1 MNGGPGLPHNFA
13 KPLRNLACDGREVI
27 LYDQAAT
34 GQSALPPDTSATD
47 DYPEIL
53 ELSFYAE
60 TELPKLIQH
69 FGFPNYHVLGSSW
82 GTEVAFQF
90 AVTAAAKLQ
99 EQKLQSLILNA
110 PISDNRRF
118 VRYQWDPVTGSVG
131 TLPTFIQERL
141 LHFNRTKDFASP
153 EFQALEEIVTKAFV
167 ARLGIPVDCWGE
179 TVAAG
184 INGETGQICGPTDFF
199 LPSGH
204 TTNWTVLPYLHRV
217 QDLPMQLN
225 YGGHDLV
232 RPQLIAD
239 TVQDLRKPECNMLP
253 TAGHSLELDAPEHL
267 YPLMRDFL
275 VRLETAIANNVPF
288 HPTAAHACPRGA
300 SVGKKTKMTDQS
312 NSTFGWVLAMLVA
325 VVVSFTLGA
334 WFGKRRQKR
343 SEYEAVVE
351 LD

>member
-1 MNGGPGLPHNFA
+1 MMVVVAPTYGTISIYCTGALKVQYVCTMKTTTKFLGALLILRAVLVSSAADDDDDDDDEWSGYRCDDLVPPLCDADLTVTTGRVHTLRDLSTHYWRYTPRRQLNNEHKKFPIIVVNGGPGLPHNFA

-141 LHFNRTKDFASP
+141 LH
-153 EFQALEEIVTKAFV
+153 
-167 ARLGIPVDCWGE
+167 
-179 TVAAG
+179 
-184 INGETGQICGPTDFF
+184 
-199 LPSGH
+199 
-204 TTNWTVLPYLHRV
+204 
-217 QDLPMQLN
+217 
-225 YGGHDLV
+225 
-232 RPQLIAD
+232 
-239 TVQDLRKPECNMLP
+239 
-253 TAGHSLELDAPEHL
+253 
-267 YPLMRDFL
+267 
-275 VRLETAIANNVPF
+275 
-288 HPTAAHACPRGA
+288 
-300 SVGKKTKMTDQS
+300 
-312 NSTFGWVLAMLVA
+312 
-325 VVVSFTLGA
+325 
-334 WFGKRRQKR
+334 
-343 SEYEAVVE
+343 
-351 LD
+351 